1 MSFFS
6 RQEFQKQELCPNCLA
21 RRVAPVTYL
30 GTKASIEYTQTWNGY
45 RLPLICLQPKGR
57 LGNLLGEY
65 ATIVALHETFG
76 VSVAVTSEMDDLLRT
91 HFPNLSLPVVRSG
104 QLTLMNII

>member
-1 MSFFS
+1 MYFFS
-6 RQEFQKQELCPNCLA
+6 RQKFQEQELCPDCLA

-45 RLPLICLQPKGR
+45 HLPFICLQPKGT

-65 ATIVALHETFG
+65 ATIVALHEIFG

-91 HFPNLSLPVVRSG
+91 YFPNLSLPVLRSG
-104 QLTLMNII
+104 KLTLMNFT